1 MWLTTVGNTIGQLD
15 VTSNCVHFSFQ
26 VLPGYVSSVEDHGY
40 LISFGIEDT
49 RAFLPKKN
57 VTQGITTKLPNALII
72 NCCIVSKGFLIHKQ
86 VKVNDKNDQ

>member
-1 MWLTTVGNTIGQLD
+1 MKRKMVD
-15 VTSNCVHFSFQ
+15 VKLFYFCNSSVEFTCIFK

-57 VTQGITTKLPNALII
+57 VNQGT
-72 NCCIVSKGFLIHKQ
+72 VSVYLTRH
-86 VKVNDKNDQ
+86 

>member
-1 MWLTTVGNTIGQLD
+1 MMSIMLYAGNRSCVAHYCRPTGQLD

-26 VLPGYVSSVEDHGY
+26 VLPGHVSSVEDHGY

-57 VTQGITTKLPNALII
+57 VTQGITTKLIL
-72 NCCIVSKGFLIHKQ
+72 
-86 VKVNDKNDQ
+86 